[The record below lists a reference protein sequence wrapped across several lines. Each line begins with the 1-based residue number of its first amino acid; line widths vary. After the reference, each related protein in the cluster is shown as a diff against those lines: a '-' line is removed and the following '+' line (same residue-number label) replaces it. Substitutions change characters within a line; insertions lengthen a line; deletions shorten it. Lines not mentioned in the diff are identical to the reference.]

1 MGPQSIRKQT
11 LLQGWRK
18 RMTGGNTFLLSLPE
32 THNQS
37 AALCAAQ
44 PDGKAAFLCKKRC
57 EAASPPPRGTPG
69 EQRARSSIPEVFLAP
84 VCAKP
89 RPVPE
94 GGYCE
99 EWRERRSRAITAEG
113 AGGAG

>member
-18 RMTGGNTFLLSLPE
+18 QMTEGDTFLLSLPE
-32 THNQS
+32 THIQR
-37 AALCAAQ
+37 AALAPHSPTGKQ
-44 PDGKAAFLCKKRC
+44 PSCVKKRC

-69 EQRARSSIPEVFLAP
+69 EQRAPSSIPEVFRAP

-89 RPVPE
+89 RPAPE
-94 GGYCE
+94 
-99 EWRERRSRAITAEG
+99 EG
-113 AGGAG
+113 W